1 MNIFYHGSPKPIQP
15 ITSVTNGDTGR
26 RVYHVPG
33 DIFLPSITTVMS
45 IVTRD
50 GIAKW
55 RASVG
60 EEEANRISRYSSGR
74 GTAVH
79 TLCETYLKN
88 KPLDSSTR
96 PDAVYLFKSIKK
108 LLNNINNIQYQET
121 GLYSTKLGVAGTV
134 DCIAEYEGVLS
145 VIDFKTSSKPKKE
158 EYIENYFMQ
167 ATAYAL
173 MYEELIGTPIN
184 QIVLI
189 IAVDGNEPQVFKK
202 NPADYIQRL
211 VEVIDQYKKENS

>member
-1 MNIFYHGSPKPIQP
+1 MIFYHGSPKEIQK
-15 ITSVTNGDTGR
+15 ITSVTNGDTGK

-45 IVTRD
+45 IVNRD
-50 GIAKW
+50 SIAEW
-55 RASVG
+55 RKSVG
-60 EEEANRISRYSSGR
+60 DEEANRISRNASGR

-79 TLCETYLKN
+79 TLCENYLKN
-88 KPLDSSTR
+88 KPLDSGTR
-96 PDAVYLFKSIKK
+96 PDAVSLFKSIKK
-108 LLNNINNIQYQET
+108 QLNLINKIQYQET

-145 VIDFKTSSKPKKE
+145 VIDFKTASKPKKE

-184 QIVLI
+184 QIVIL
-189 IAVDGNEPQVFKK
+189 IAVDGAEPQVFKK
-202 NPADYIQRL
+202 NPADYITKL
-211 VEVIDQYKKENS
+211 VEVIEQYKKENN